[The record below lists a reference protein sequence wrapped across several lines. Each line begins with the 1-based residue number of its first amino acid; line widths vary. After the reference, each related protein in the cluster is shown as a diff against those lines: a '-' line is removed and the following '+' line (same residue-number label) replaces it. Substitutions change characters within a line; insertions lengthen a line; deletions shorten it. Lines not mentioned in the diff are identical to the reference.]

1 MAKGIKGDEQD
12 MAERNIAFGNNKK
25 PVVKGLTFWQLFFM
39 ALNDFILKI
48 LMVAAVVSITLQ
60 TITATEAHRS
70 TAWIEGF
77 SMIIAVLIVS
87 IVTTV
92 NDLQKQKQFA
102 ELNDVADS
110 KKVINVTR
118 DGEILE
124 IHQSDVMVGD
134 VVMLREGMQVP
145 ADGLLVKNSEVICD
159 ESAMTGETDPLK
171 KDTVAGCKAKRDQ
184 IMVEGGRNT
193 ATHHDVPSP
202 IIMSGT
208 KVLCGEGKFIVL
220 VVGDNTCEGKIG
232 AMLRQSDVEVTPLQ
246 QKLETIANDIGKFG
260 LISAILI
267 FVILCIRFTIERVK
281 ADEFNSK
288 HIVELLQFFILAVA
302 VIVMAI
308 PEGLPLSVTISL
320 AFSVK
325 RMLKD

>member
-1 MAKGIKGDEQD
+1 M
-12 MAERNIAFGNNKK
+12 
-25 PVVKGLTFWQLFFM
+25 
-39 ALNDFILKI
+39 
-48 LMVAAVVSITLQ
+48 
-60 TITATEAHRS
+60 
-70 TAWIEGF
+70 
-77 SMIIAVLIVS
+77 LI
-87 IVTTV
+87 
-92 NDLQKQKQFA
+92 
-102 ELNDVADS
+102 
-110 KKVINVTR
+110 
-118 DGEILE
+118 
-124 IHQSDVMVGD
+124 
-134 VVMLREGMQVP
+134 
-145 ADGLLVKNSEVICD
+145 KNSEVVCD

-171 KDTVAGCKAKRDQ
+171 KDTMAGCKAKRDT

-208 KVLCGEGKFIVL
+208 KVLCGEGKFVVL

-246 QKLETIANDIGKFG
+246 QKLETIANDIGKIG

-267 FVILCIRFTIERVK
+267 FVVLLVRFAVERVR
-281 ADEFNSK
+281 ADEFESK
-288 HIVELLQFFILAVA
+288 HGVEILNFFILGVA

-325 RMLKD
+325 RMLKDQNLVRKLQACETMGGANMICSDKTGTLT